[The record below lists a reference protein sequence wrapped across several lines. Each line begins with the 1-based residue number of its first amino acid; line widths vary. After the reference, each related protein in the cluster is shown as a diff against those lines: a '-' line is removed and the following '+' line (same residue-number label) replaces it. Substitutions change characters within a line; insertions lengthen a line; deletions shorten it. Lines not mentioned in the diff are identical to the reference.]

1 MIGHAAGLR
10 RLDGIIWAIVA
21 AVAGIMLAA
30 PLLSKFHLVGQSFLA
45 AGGTTAL
52 FLLGYWFYETR
63 RPDPRLS
70 GALGSTAQLLA
81 FAAVGAPLSYIGAIP
96 NLPLQDRWF
105 DVADHAL
112 GFDFFALLAWM
123 DAHAAIH
130 PLFWFSYFSL
140 MPQTVIAIVAL
151 SFAGQLVWLR
161 TFMLAFLITTLVTIA
176 VAAIVPTEGAWGFYK
191 LNATA
196 YPDIV
201 PALQGV
207 HLPVFRGLRDGSFRD
222 LMAVG
227 AQGIINFP
235 SLHAALGL
243 LLTAALW
250 PLPVLRWIGFVLN
263 VLMIV
268 SIPVEGGHYITDVL
282 AGLGI
287 AVVCLLAARA
297 IVAWQATPVGAAA
310 NLEVAPVPARVAA
323 PSR

>member
-96 NLPLQDRWF
+96 NLSLQDQWF

-151 SFAGQLVWLR
+151 SFAGQLAWLR

-176 VAAIVPTEGAWGFYK
+176 VAAIDDSSRRRREASRGSIPIEAVSSSIDQPPAGFT
-191 LNATA
+191 NGQPGSSMSIVSRRRSSSATQSA
-196 YPDIV
+196 TWPWS
-201 PALQGV
+201 P
-207 HLPVFRGLRDGSFRD
+207 RR
-222 LMAVG
+222 
-227 AQGIINFP
+227 
-235 SLHAALGL
+235 
-243 LLTAALW
+243 TAA
-250 PLPVLRWIGFVLN
+250 
-263 VLMIV
+263 
-268 SIPVEGGHYITDVL
+268 
-282 AGLGI
+282 A
-287 AVVCLLAARA
+287 AARA
-297 IVAWQATPVGAAA
+297 SPTGVVV
-310 NLEVAPVPARVAA
+310 L
-323 PSR
+323 